1 MVRLPLSI
9 IEGISRA
16 IGHGAPR
23 RGPQNPQSQQHPG
36 LLIIPEE
43 WLFITLFERH
53 YGSTHPFFYACQFL
67 EALKIAKDESKFV
80 FLYLHDP
87 DHPYTAPF
95 CRDTL
100 CSQLVVEF
108 LDTNFVSWGAV
119 ANRGE
124 GSEMAAALKAAS
136 FPFCAV
142 VAPISGE
149 SIAVLQQV
157 EGPVSPEELVNI
169 LQKTIEEQ
177 RSAFRALRT
186 EEEEKIRENRQLR
199 AEQDAA
205 YLESLKKDKFISC
218 RKRKEPGKVR
228 TEEEEKIRENRQL
241 RAEQD
246 AAYLESLKKD
256 KEKERAQQRLVEE
269 AARAAAER
277 QRNPPPKQL
286 SSKTKDAS
294 KETQTVTSR
303 KTKSTTKILIRFP
316 NGQRIEQS
324 FLCTDT
330 IRSIFRYID
339 SLDIPGI
346 GSYRLISN
354 FPRKVYGY
362 EQLEMTLKDAGLHPS
377 AALFLE
383 LLQ

>member
-1 MVRLPLSI
+1 MTSTRGGTGQELRASCTEFVRRMVRLPLSI

-23 RGPQNPQSQQHPG
+23 RAPQNPQSQQQPE
-36 LLIIPEE
+36 LMIIPEE
-43 WLFITLFERH
+43 WLFITLFERQ

-95 CRDTL
+95 CRNTL

-124 GSEMAAALKAAS
+124 GSEMVAALKAAS

-177 RSAFRALRT
+177 GSAFRALRT
-186 EEEEKIRENRQLR
+186 EEEEKIRANRQLR

-205 YLESLKKDKFISC
+205 YLESLKKDKV
-218 RKRKEPGKVR
+218 KEG
-228 TEEEEKIRENRQL
+228 
-241 RAEQD
+241 
-246 AAYLESLKKD
+246 
-256 KEKERAQQRLVEE
+256 AQQRLVEE

-277 QRNPPPKQL
+277 WEKANNERLQRKPPQKQL

-330 IRSIFRYID
+330 IRSIFRHID
-339 SLDIPGI
+339 SLDVPGI

-377 AALFLE
+377 ATLFLE

>member
-1 MVRLPLSI
+1 MTSTGDDMIQELRASCTELVRRIARLPLSI

-23 RGPQNPQSQQHPG
+23 RGPQNLQSQQQPG
-36 LLIIPEE
+36 LLMIPEE
-43 WLFITLFERH
+43 WLFVTLLEQQ
-53 YGSTHPFFYACQFL
+53 YGSTHPFFYACRFL
-67 EALKIAKDESKFV
+67 EALRIAKDESKFV
-80 FLYLHDP
+80 FLYLHAP
-87 DHPYTAPF
+87 DNPYTAPF

-100 CSQLVVEF
+100 RSQLVVEF
-108 LDTNFVSWGAV
+108 LDANFVSWGAV
-119 ANRGE
+119 ADRGE
-124 GSEMAAALKAAS
+124 GSEMAVTLKAGS

-142 VAPISGE
+142 VAPTSGD

-157 EGPVSPEELVNI
+157 VGPVSPEELVNI
-169 LQKTIEEQ
+169 LQKTIEEHG
-177 RSAFRALRT
+177 SAFRASRT
-186 EEEEKIRENRQLR
+186 EEEENRRANRQLR
-199 AEQDAA
+199 
-205 YLESLKKDKFISC
+205 
-218 RKRKEPGKVR
+218 V
-228 TEEEEKIRENRQL
+228 
-241 RAEQD
+241 EQD

-256 KEKERAQQRLVEE
+256 KEKDRAQQRLADEM
-269 AARAAAER
+269 ARAATER
-277 QRNPPPKQL
+277 RKKANNERLQRNPPPKQL
-286 SSKTKDAS
+286 SSKTKDTS
-294 KETQTVTSR
+294 KEIQRKETVTSS

-377 AALFLE
+377 ATMFLE